1 MSNFELEVNNNLEN
15 NVSKSF
21 SENVL
26 EAQKTFLES
35 DIGKAINTAVD
46 IGIKAALPDL
56 IEDQIIDIK
65 NAILEQGF
73 KEGIKEIIN
82 TGIEFGKSAI
92 GIITGNFENVSQI
105 QMAVKKGG
113 ILDNVSD
120 LLDLSIKFAKN
131 KKLINGT
138 TANLIKQSKNSI
150 INSVSSKI
158 EETLTNQIKAVEK
171 LENYCEKWKI
181 SYENKD
187 FKAMEK
193 DYKNIENYIKKTVP
207 LEKTINEARKI
218 ENIHNLIKN
227 NGKDFNISEDEWNLA
242 KKLA

>member
-1 MSNFELEVNNNLEN
+1 MQNLELEVNNNLEKSEN
-15 NVSKSF
+15 RSF
-21 SENVL
+21 SQNIL
-26 EAQKTFLES
+26 EAQKNFLES
-35 DIGKAINTAVD
+35 NIGKAINTAVD
-46 IGIKAALPDL
+46 IGIKATLPDL
-56 IEDQIIDIK
+56 IEDKVIDVK

-73 KEGIKEIIN
+73 KEGIKEIVN
-82 TGIEFGKSAI
+82 SGIEFGKSAI

-120 LLDLSIKFAKN
+120 LLDLSIKFAKD
-131 KKLINGT
+131 KKLINSSI
-138 TANLIKQSKNSI
+138 ASLIKQSKNSI

-171 LENYCEKWKI
+171 LESYCDKWKI

-187 FKAMEK
+187 FKSMEK
-193 DYKNIENYIKKTVP
+193 DYKNIENYLKKTVP
-207 LEKTINEARKI
+207 LENTINEARKI

>member
-1 MSNFELEVNNNLEN
+1 MQNLELEVNNNLEKSEN
-15 NVSKSF
+15 RSF
-21 SENVL
+21 SQNIL
-26 EAQKTFLES
+26 ESQKNFLES
-35 DIGKAINTAVD
+35 NIGKAINTAVD

-56 IEDQIIDIK
+56 IEDKVIDVK

-73 KEGIKEIIN
+73 KEGIKEIVN
-82 TGIEFGKSAI
+82 SGIEFGKSAI

-120 LLDLSIKFAKN
+120 LLDLSIKFAKD
-131 KKLINGT
+131 KKLINSSI
-138 TANLIKQSKNSI
+138 ASLIKQSKNSI

-171 LENYCEKWKI
+171 LESYCDKWKI

-187 FKAMEK
+187 FKSMEK
-193 DYKNIENYIKKTVP
+193 DYKNIENYLKKTVP
-207 LEKTINEARKI
+207 LENTINEARKI